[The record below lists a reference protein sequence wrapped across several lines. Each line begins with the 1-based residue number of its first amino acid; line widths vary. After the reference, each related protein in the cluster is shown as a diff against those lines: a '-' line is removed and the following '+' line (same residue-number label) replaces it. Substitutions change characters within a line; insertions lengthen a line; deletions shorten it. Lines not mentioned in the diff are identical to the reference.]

1 MKALRG
7 LHLHFEPSSGIAGD
21 MAVAALVDLGVPA
34 TVVTTAVKAMGVRGL
49 RVAFG
54 KRKRGAFVGK
64 SFDVTWPGQNNHEHA
79 RPRKPPSRLTNTN
92 TTTTTITTTLTTTTT
107 STATTPRSNVC

>member
-7 LHLHFEPSSGIAGD
+7 LHLHFEPTSGIAGD

-34 TVVTTAVKAMGVRGL
+34 TVVTTAIKAMGVRGL

-54 KRKRGAFVGK
+54 KRKRGAFVGR
-64 SFDVTWPGQNNHEHA
+64 A
-79 RPRKPPSRLTNTN
+79 SR
-92 TTTTTITTTLTTTTT
+92 
-107 STATTPRSNVC
+107 

>member
-34 TVVTTAVKAMGVRGL
+34 AVVTGAVKAMGVRGL

-54 KRKRGAFVGK
+54 KRKRGAFMGK
-64 SFDVTWPGQNNHEHA
+64 SFEVTWPGKARHTHA
-79 RPRKPPSRLTNTN
+79 AGRAPPRSRPRTRPRARH
-92 TTTTTITTTLTTTTT
+92 TTTITRTITNIGITR
-107 STATTPRSNVC
+107 RSSGC

>member
-34 TVVTTAVKAMGVRGL
+34 AVVTCAIKAMGVRGL

-64 SFDVTWPGQNNHEHA
+64 SFDVTWPGQNSHGHDHA
-79 RPRKPPSRLTNTN
+79 EPPSRSRTRTRPRSRPRR
-92 TTTTTITTTLTTTTT
+92 TLTTT
-107 STATTPRSNVC
+107 STGTTPRSNGC

>member
-34 TVVTTAVKAMGVRGL
+34 SVVTTAVKAMGVRGL

-64 SFDVTWPGQNNHEHA
+64 SFEVDLAGQA
-79 RPRKPPSRLTNTN
+79 RPRACSTLTTTITRTTTTTTTTTRTSTRTI
-92 TTTTTITTTLTTTTT
+92 TTTTTI
-107 STATTPRSNVC
+107 ATTRR